1 MKNWIMMTL
10 ALMAFSLL
18 PSPGTELGELRP
30 VSVLVV
36 ETEDKQIRLST
47 DTMDVGVGETLDGAM
62 QNLEETSSGHLFL
75 DTVENLVLTERSRFL
90 LPQLKTILR
99 PGVTVCIAESEIDL
113 ETVPEFLHTHVPSH
127 HLADTDESTPLQ
139 KLTCSE
145 ERYLL
150 EK

>member
-30 VSVLVV
+30 VSVLAV

-47 DTMDVGVGETLDGAM
+47 DTMDVGVGETLDGAL
-62 QNLEETSSGHLFL
+62 QNLEATSSGHLFL
-75 DTVENLVLTERSRFL
+75 DTVENLVITERSRFL
-90 LPQLKTILR
+90 LPQLKKLLR
-99 PGVTVCIAESEIDL
+99 PGVTVCVAASEMDM
-113 ETVPEFLHTHVPSH
+113 ETIPEFLHTHVPSH